1 MFAFAITISALFDF
15 IGMIIC
21 FLDGLLVVILSF
33 GLNFWPKLFMTL

>member
-33 GLNFWPKLFMTL
+33 GLTFWPKLFMTS